1 MYCPRCAAENLE
13 GAKFC
18 RACGINLEVVALAL
32 TGRQPPAEAGKGEA
46 DAVKAEKSWMEK
58 RSEGTGGIIR
68 GTGLLVASLLV
79 GIALWMFSNE
89 PDWIMVWVIFAGW
102 MAVWGVISLTSGI
115 HALTESRFMR
125 RQMADETAGARLPAL
140 PSGVPAMLP
149 EAQVTS
155 RLTPPP
161 SVTEGTTELLKA
173 EKRGGAK

>member
-13 GAKFC
+13 DAKFC
-18 RACGINLEVVALAL
+18 RACGTNLEVVALAL
-32 TGRQPPAEAGKGEA
+32 AGRNRPAKAGKGKADALEAGK
-46 DAVKAEKSWMEK
+46 SWVER

-68 GTGLLVASLLV
+68 GTGLLVASILI
-79 GIALWMFSNE
+79 GIALGLFSNE

-102 MAVWGVISLTSGI
+102 MACWGIMSLTSGI

-125 RQMADETAGARLPAL
+125 RQMADETAGPRLPAL
-140 PSGVPAMLP
+140 TSDAPARLP
-149 EAQVTS
+149 ETPVTA

-161 SVTEGTTELLKA
+161 SVSEGTTELLTA